1 MTTRMEHANLSVR
14 DFDAAVRFLQT
25 AFPDFRVR
33 SESVRDG
40 LRWMHI
46 GNDHTYIALNETKRS
61 RDPELEPYDGTPGLN
76 HLGYEVDDVDALR
89 DRLAAAGFK
98 DSTYPNNHPHRK
110 RVYFYD
116 ADGNDWE
123 FVQYYSDK
131 IEERNDYLLPD
142 DVESEAD
149 A

>member
-1 MTTRMEHANLSVR
+1 MTIKMEHANLHVR
-14 DFDAAVRFLQT
+14 HFEESVRFLQA
-25 AFPDFRVR
+25 AFPEFRVR

-46 GNDHTYIALNETKRS
+46 GTDDTYIALNETTVDSVNTKQ
-61 RDPELEPYDGTPGLN
+61 PYDKKPGVN
-76 HLGYEVDDVDALR
+76 HLGYEVDDVDALQK
-89 DRLAAAGFK
+89 RLTAAGFK

-123 FVQYYSDK
+123 FVQYFTADPAQ
-131 IEERNDYLLPD
+131 RNDYNL
-142 DVESEAD
+142 AD
-149 A
+149 